1 MCVAVGGSPVTRLRC
16 VAAGAVA
23 LVERTGIGHYSIPAS
38 VLAVVDDE
46 NVALVDRTGMVALV
60 DRTGMVALVDRTGM
74 VALVDRTGMVALVER
89 TGMVALVERTGIGH
103 YSRPGSVLAVVD
115 DEQVALEIV
124 VAVDAEWHI
133 GGNVAAEWRN

>member
-46 NVALVDRTGMVALV
+46 NVALVDQTGMVALV
-60 DRTGMVALVDRTGM
+60 D
-74 VALVDRTGMVALVER
+74 R